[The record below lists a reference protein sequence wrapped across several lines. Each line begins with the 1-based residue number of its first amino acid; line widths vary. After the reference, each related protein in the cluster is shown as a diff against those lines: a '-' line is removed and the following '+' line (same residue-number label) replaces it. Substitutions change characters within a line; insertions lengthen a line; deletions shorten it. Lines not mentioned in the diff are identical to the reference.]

1 MPANF
6 HIRLIEPPAAAY
18 RTLST
23 PELLLDLRGIL
34 DDPAV
39 RGFGTV
45 RYATLGSLGQGHGTV
60 LAIPG
65 PVVRGMLALRNQACT
80 FV

>member
-34 DDPAV
+34 DDPAMK
-39 RGFGTV
+39 
-45 RYATLGSLGQGHGTV
+45 
-60 LAIPG
+60 
-65 PVVRGMLALRNQACT
+65 RGMIDCHTPLTHHFLSVPIRDRVATYHLMPHRILS
-80 FV
+80 FSE

>member
-34 DDPAV
+34 DDPAMKCGLIDCHTPLTPHFLSLLIRDRV
-39 RGFGTV
+39 GT
-45 RYATLGSLGQGHGTV
+45 YHLTPHSILSFSA
-60 LAIPG
+60 
-65 PVVRGMLALRNQACT
+65 
-80 FV
+80 